1 MNRKWVG
8 IAAAV
13 AAAVLVLGSGTVAFA
28 RYAERGGRMGHH
40 MGMFG
45 AWGMARLETR
55 LKLTPEQSKQLQ
67 ELMAAQREKMRGQ
80 AAAGR
85 EDRQALM
92 HEIFKDNPNQ
102 AEIQK
107 RVQAIQARHSAM
119 LEGLVASGQ
128 EFNKTLT
135 AEQRAEMQ
143 KMIDEH
149 AQMREKMRE
158 HRGQRGM
165 RRGGP
170 PESQPA
176 PK

>member
-1 MNRKWVG
+1 MTKKWVG
-8 IAAAV
+8 IAAV
-13 AAAVLVLGSGTVAFA
+13 AVLVLGSGTLAFA
-28 RYAERGGRMGHH
+28 RFAGRGGHGGG

-45 AWGMARLETR
+45 AWRMAQLETR
-55 LKLTPEQSKQLQ
+55 LKLTPEQSKQMRD
-67 ELMAAQREKMRGQ
+67 LMTARREKMKGDF
-80 AAAGR
+80 AAGR
-85 EDRQALM
+85 DDRQALAR
-92 HEIFKDNPNQ
+92 EIFKDNPNQ

-107 RVQAIQARHSAM
+107 RVSAIQERHNAM
-119 LEGLVASGQ
+119 LSQLVASGQ

-135 AEQRAEMQ
+135 AEQRVEMQ

-149 AQMREKMRE
+149 AQMGDKMRE
-158 HRGQRGM
+158 HRGQRGQRGM

>member
-1 MNRKWVG
+1 MTRKWVA
-8 IAAAV
+8 IA
-13 AAAVLVLGSGTVAFA
+13 AAAVLVLGSGTLAFA
-28 RYAERGGRMGHH
+28 RFAGRAGHMGH

-45 AWGMARLETR
+45 AWKMARLEAR
-55 LKLTPEQSKQLQ
+55 LKLTPEQSKQ
-67 ELMAAQREKMRGQ
+67 MRDIFSARREKLKSDF
-80 AAAGR
+80 AAGR
-85 EDRQALM
+85 DDRQALAR
-92 HEIFKDNPNQ
+92 EIFKDNPNQ

-107 RVQAIQARHSAM
+107 RVSAIQERHNAM
-119 LEGLVASGQ
+119 LGQLVASGQ

-143 KMIDEH
+143 KIIDEH
-149 AQMREKMRE
+149 VQVGDKMRQ

-170 PESQPA
+170 PESQPT